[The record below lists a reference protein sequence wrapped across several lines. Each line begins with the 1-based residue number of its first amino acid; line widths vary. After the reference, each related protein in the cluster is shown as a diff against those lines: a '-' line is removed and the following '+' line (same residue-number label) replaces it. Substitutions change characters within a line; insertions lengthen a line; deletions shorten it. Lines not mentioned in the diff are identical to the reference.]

1 MKKLIGISMMAL
13 FLGAATVSQAQ
24 QETKREV
31 KQVAKKAGNKTASV
45 ASKGK
50 SKITDK
56 KLKTSVGPNGET
68 VYIDNRSRYYWVD
81 KKGKRHYINSDQLK
95 ARVDE

>member
-1 MKKLIGISMMAL
+1 MKKLLGISMMGI
-13 FLGAATVSQAQ
+13 FLATASIAGA
-24 QETKREV
+24 QETKHEV
-31 KQVAKKAGNKTASV
+31 KHAAKKAGNKTASV

-50 SKITDK
+50 SKITDQK
-56 KLKTSVGPNGET
+56 HKSMVAPNGET

-95 ARVDE
+95 ARID